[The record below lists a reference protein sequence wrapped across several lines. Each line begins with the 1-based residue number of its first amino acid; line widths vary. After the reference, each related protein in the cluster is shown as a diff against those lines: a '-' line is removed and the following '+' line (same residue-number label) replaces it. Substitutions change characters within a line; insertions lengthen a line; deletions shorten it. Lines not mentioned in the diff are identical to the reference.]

1 MSNLNPSK
9 IDNAAVLG
17 LSGTPGSLAYKVDE
31 IEHHFHGPARWLGA
45 TATAGV
51 GPGLIT
57 SLLTFKTVASDTV
70 MTFGDAMVV
79 FDGTE
84 DFDLPY
90 TCFKFDPH
98 YVLISEC
105 GISDKL
111 WRFRVASSKWNG
123 SAHTY
128 ANMAAA
134 VAAKEYT
141 CLEVRIDDRRAVQV
155 GIPAMSSRVRVGSII
170 WAQVMNDSTSADS
183 AAERTIGYTVG
194 IHGYPG
200 N

>member
-1 MSNLNPSK
+1 MSFLNSPK

-17 LSGTPGSLAYKVDE
+17 LAGTPGSLAYKVDE

-45 TATAGV
+45 TAAAGV

-57 SLLTFKTVASDTV
+57 SLLPFKTIASGTAQ
-70 MTFGDAMVV
+70 TYGTAMVV

-98 YVLISEC
+98 MVLIVST
-105 GISDKL
+105 GASNMTWK
-111 WRFRVASSKWNG
+111 FRVASSAWNG
-123 SAHTY
+123 SSHTY

-134 VAAKEYT
+134 VAAKQYT
-141 CLEVRIDDRRAVQV
+141 TLEVRIDDRNAVDK
-155 GIPAMSSRVRVGSII
+155 PLAFMSSRVRVGSII
-170 WAQVMNDSTSADS
+170 WCQVMNNSGTGDDAS
-183 AAERTIGYTVG
+183 RTIGYTVG